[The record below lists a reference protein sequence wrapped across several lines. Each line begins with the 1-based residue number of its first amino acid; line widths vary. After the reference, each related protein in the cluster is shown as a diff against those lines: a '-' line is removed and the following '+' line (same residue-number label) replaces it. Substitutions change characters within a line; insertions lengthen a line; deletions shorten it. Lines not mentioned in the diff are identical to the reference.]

1 MADIVAVGEML
12 VDLTQKVSETGE
24 ITYTQN
30 AGGASANVAVM
41 AAKLGVPAGFIGKVG
56 KDMFGR
62 YLKNVLEENNVNTKG
77 LILDDK
83 YSTPLAF
90 VSKNEDGEREYYFVR
105 NDSEDSSLTYAEI
118 NKKLIDNCKIFHFG
132 SRLLTSE
139 PSRSAVM
146 LCAEYAKEQGKI
158 ISFDPKFRRSQWESK
173 EDAVRTIQSVMKCVD
188 ILKVSEDELLLVSGF
203 GNMATAIAKLIGL
216 GVKVI
221 CITQGAKGCIVATKT
236 GINNVP
242 SFKTDIVDTM
252 GAGDSFF
259 GAFLSCIAKSPKPLP
274 SIEME
279 EFINISLYANAC
291 GALSARKLGAIAAM
305 PTDEEIKEL
314 IEQNKKQ

>member
-1 MADIVAVGEML
+1 MADIVAVGEIL
-12 VDLTQKVSETGE
+12 VDLTQKISENGE
-24 ITYTQN
+24 ITYSQS

-56 KDMFGR
+56 RDMFGS

-90 VSKNEDGEREYYFVR
+90 VRKNEDGEREFHFVR
-105 NDSEDSSLTYAEI
+105 NDSKGSELTYAEI
-118 NKKLIDNCKIFHFG
+118 NKRVIDNCKIFHFG

-139 PSRSAVM
+139 PSRAAVM
-146 LCAEYAKEQGKI
+146 LCAEYAKNQGKI
-158 ISFDPKFRRSQWESK
+158 ISFDPNFRRSQWESQ
-173 EDAVRTIQSVMKCVD
+173 EDAVRTIQSAMKYVD

-221 CITQGAKGCIVATKT
+221 CITQGAKGCIVATKS

-242 SFKTDIVDTM
+242 SFKAEIVDTM

-259 GAFLSCIAKSPKPLP
+259 GAFLSRISRSPKPL
-274 SIEME
+274 SEIETE
-279 EFINISLYANAC
+279 ELINISMYSNAC
-291 GALSARKLGAIAAM
+291 GALSAGKLGAIPAM
-305 PTDEEIKEL
+305 PTDEEIRAL
-314 IEQNKKQ
+314 IKQQIKD

>member
-1 MADIVAVGEML
+1 MADIVAIGEML
-12 VDLTQKVSETGE
+12 VDLTQKISDTGE

-62 YLKNVLEENNVNTKG
+62 YIKNVLEENKVSTKG
-77 LILDDK
+77 LILDDN
-83 YSTPLAF
+83 YATPLAF

-105 NDSEDSSLTYAEI
+105 KEGNDSALSYSEI

-146 LCAEYAKEQGKI
+146 LCAEYAKNHGKI
-158 ISFDPKFRRSQWESK
+158 ISFDPKFRRSQWESQD
-173 EDAVRTIQSVMKCVD
+173 DAVRTIQSALKLVD
-188 ILKVSEDELLLVSGF
+188 ILKVSEDELQLVSGF
-203 GNMATAIAKLIGL
+203 GNMATAIARLIGL
-216 GVKVI
+216 GVKII

-236 GINNVP
+236 GINNVS
-242 SFKTDIVDTM
+242 SFKTEIVDTM

-259 GAFLSCIAKSPKPLP
+259 GAFLSQIAKTAKPLTDLDRDDL
-274 SIEME
+274 IE
-279 EFINISLYANAC
+279 ISTYANAC
-291 GALSARKLGAIAAM
+291 GALSARKLGAISSM
-305 PTDEEIKEL
+305 PTDEEIKAL
-314 IEQNKKQ
+314 IAQNVK

>member
-30 AGGASANVAVM
+30 AGGAAANVAVM
-41 AAKLGVPAGFIGKVG
+41 VAKLGVPSGFIGKVG
-56 KDMFGR
+56 KDMFGS
-62 YLKNVLEENNVNTKG
+62 YLKNVLDENKVSTKG

-90 VSKNEDGEREYYFVR
+90 VSRNEDGEREYHFVR
-105 NDSEDSSLTYAEI
+105 NDCKDAALTYAEI

-139 PSRSAVM
+139 PSRAAVM
-146 LCAEYAKEQGKI
+146 LCVEYAKNHGKV
-158 ISFDPKFRRSQWESK
+158 ISFDPNFRRSQWASQD
-173 EDAVRTIQSVMKCVD
+173 DAVRTIQSAMKSVD

-221 CITQGAKGCIVATKT
+221 CITQGAKGCIIATKS

-242 SFKTDIVDTM
+242 SFKTEIVDTM

-259 GAFLSCIAKSPKPLP
+259 GAFLSCIAKSSKPL
-274 SIEME
+274 SAIEME
-279 EFINISLYANAC
+279 EFINMSLYANAC

-305 PTDEEIKEL
+305 PSDAEIREL
-314 IEQNKKQ
+314 IKQNIKQ

>member
-1 MADIVAVGEML
+1 MADIVAIGEIL
-12 VDLTQKVSETGE
+12 VDLTQKISETGE

-62 YLKNVLEENNVNTKG
+62 YIKNVLEENKVSTKG
-77 LILDDK
+77 LILDDN
-83 YSTPLAF
+83 YATPLAF

-105 NDSEDSSLTYAEI
+105 KEGNDSALSYSEI

-146 LCAEYAKEQGKI
+146 LCAEYAKNHGKI
-158 ISFDPKFRRSQWESK
+158 ISFDPKFRRSQWESQD
-173 EDAVRTIQSVMKCVD
+173 DAVRTIQSALKLVD
-188 ILKVSEDELLLVSGF
+188 ILKVSEDELQLVSGF
-203 GNMATAIAKLIGL
+203 GNMATAIARLIGL
-216 GVKVI
+216 GVKII

-236 GINNVP
+236 GINNVS
-242 SFKTDIVDTM
+242 SFKTEIVDTM

-259 GAFLSCIAKSPKPLP
+259 GAFLSQIANTAKPLTDLDRDDL
-274 SIEME
+274 IE
-279 EFINISLYANAC
+279 ISTYANAC
-291 GALSARKLGAIAAM
+291 GALSARKLGAISSM
-305 PTDEEIKEL
+305 PTDEEIKAL
-314 IEQNKKQ
+314 IAQNVK